1 MFECAWFPTGGQGM
15 YRILTAILLPVFAMP
30 TVLAA
35 DIVNAKLMTLELAVD
50 IAQGAIDACRKDG
63 YQISVV
69 VVDRSGRTQV
79 VMRDVFANQFLTQLA
94 QAKANA
100 VVLSNTSSSALRK
113 NRADIVNELNLLDD
127 LLVLD
132 GGLPVMV
139 AGSMIG
145 AVGVSGAPGGDL
157 DEACAQRGIDGVQE
171 RLDFAE

>member
-1 MFECAWFPTGGQGM
+1 MRQ
-15 YRILTAILLPVFAMP
+15 ILAGFLFFILVMP
-30 TVLAA
+30 AVQATDV
-35 DIVNAKLMTLELAVD
+35 VNVKLMTLDLAVD
-50 IAQGAIDACRKDG
+50 IAQGAIDACREDG

-79 VMRDVFANQFLTQLA
+79 VMRDIFANQYMTQLA

-113 NRADIVNELNLLDD
+113 NRADIAAELNLLDD

-132 GGLPVMV
+132 GGLPVTV

-145 AVGVSGAPGGDL
+145 AVGVSGAPGGDK
-157 DEACAQRGIDGVQE
+157 DEACAQSGIDGVQE
-171 RLDFAE
+171 RLDFAD

>member
-1 MFECAWFPTGGQGM
+1 MR
-15 YRILTAILLPVFAMP
+15 RILTAVLFFVLAMP
-30 TVLAA
+30 VAWAT
-35 DIVNAKLMTLELAVD
+35 DIVNVKLMTLDLAVD
-50 IAQGAIDACRKDG
+50 IAQGAIDTCREDG

-79 VMRDVFANQFLTQLA
+79 VMRDVFANQYMTQLA

-113 NRADIVNELNLLDD
+113 NRADIAAELNLLDD

-132 GGLPVMV
+132 GGLPVTV

-145 AVGVSGAPGGDL
+145 ALGVSGAPGGDK

-171 RLDFAE
+171 RLDFAD

>member
-1 MFECAWFPTGGQGM
+1 M
-15 YRILTAILLPVFAMP
+15 RKILTGFLFFILVMP
-30 TVLAA
+30 AVQATDV
-35 DIVNAKLMTLELAVD
+35 VNVKLMTLDLAVD
-50 IAQGAIDACRKDG
+50 IAQGAIDTCREDG

-79 VMRDVFANQFLTQLA
+79 VMRDIFANQYMTQLA

-113 NRADIVNELNLLDD
+113 NRADIAAELNLLDD

-132 GGLPVMV
+132 GGLPVTV

-145 AVGVSGAPGGDL
+145 AVGVSGAPGGDK
-157 DEACAQRGIDGVQE
+157 DEACAQSGIDGVQE
-171 RLDFAE
+171 RLDFAD